1 MGRLGFI
8 QDMMDVKVLIL
19 YVVARAKTP
28 VTAMEIYELCFQD
41 DALSYFDVC
50 TAIPDLVKT
59 GHLQEVQNQCY
70 VITEKGKTNGE
81 VTEDSIAY
89 PVKERAHLAVDRF
102 NRERRRSEFVH
113 TELLPADGGEVIARM
128 CYNDA
133 HGRLMT
139 LDLTAPSQP
148 QAVKLTKAFRDK
160 AEIIYNLLL
169 SDLLEDEEIGE

>member
-8 QDMMDVKVLIL
+8 RDMMDVKVLIL
-19 YVVARAKTP
+19 YVVARLKTP
-28 VTAMEIYELCFQD
+28 ANAQEIYELCYQD
-41 DALSYFDVC
+41 DKLSYFDVC
-50 TAIPDLVKT
+50 TAIPELVSS
-59 GHLQEVQNQCY
+59 GHLQEVQGNCY

-89 PVKERAHLAVDRF
+89 PVKERAHKAVDRF
-102 NRERRRSEFVH
+102 NKERRRSEFVH
-113 TELLPADGGEVIARM
+113 TELIPGENGEVIARM

-148 QAVKLTKAFRDK
+148 QAVKLTRSFQSN

-169 SDLLEDEEIGE
+169 SDLLDEENFGE